1 MYDLELVLED
11 LHHIA
16 WSLAQIEKR
25 FSSIVIVEDFMKDDA
40 GLEKL
45 DSICLQLIAIGETLK
60 HLDKLTESK
69 LLERYSGVDWK
80 RAKGLRDI
88 ITHHYF
94 DIDSETIFSVCKE
107 HLPTMSKVIAL
118 IIADLQREVA
128 ETATGEDTRE

>member
-11 LHHIA
+11 LRHIA
-16 WSLAQIEKR
+16 WSLDQIGKR
-25 FSSIVIVEDFMKDDA
+25 FSSIVTVDDFMKDDA

-69 LLERYSGVDWK
+69 LLARYSGVDWK

-107 HLPTMSKVIAL
+107 HLPTMSKVVAL
-118 IIADLQREVA
+118 IIADLQQGVVVAVSGGDGRE
-128 ETATGEDTRE
+128 